1 MIKEI
6 DVTKKP
12 LQDQIKMLNRAS
24 MLSASEDDEYP
35 ELSERDLCH
44 FKKVANRDKMKTIDE
59 YMNKDYEL
67 KIVED
72 PDEGGFVA
80 FYPELPGC
88 ITCGETL
95 EEAAENALDAKRAW
109 IEAALEDGFMKKDS
123 IFVDCKKSP
132 MMISDSKN
140 IK

>member
-1 MIKEI
+1 MIKDI

-12 LQDQIKMLNRAS
+12 SQDQ
-24 MLSASEDDEYP
+24 
-35 ELSERDLCH
+35 
-44 FKKVANRDKMKTIDE
+44 MKTIDE
-59 YMNKDYEL
+59 YMAMDYKL

-95 EEAAENALDAKRAW
+95 EEVAQNALDAKRAW
-109 IEAALEDGFMKKDS
+109 LEAALEDGFYEGNM
-123 IFVDCKKSP
+123 
-132 MMISDSKN
+132 
-140 IK
+140 

>member
-1 MIKEI
+1 MIREI

-12 LQDQIKMLNRAS
+12 SQDQIK
-24 MLSASEDDEYP
+24 
-35 ELSERDLCH
+35 
-44 FKKVANRDKMKTIDE
+44 TIDE
-59 YMNKDYEL
+59 CMNKDYKL

-95 EEAAENALDAKRAW
+95 EEAVENALDAKRAW
-109 IEAALEDGFMKKDS
+109 LEAALEDGFCRKAE
-123 IFVDCKKSP
+123 
-132 MMISDSKN
+132 
-140 IK
+140 

>member
-1 MIKEI
+1 MNIPSCL
-6 DVTKKP
+6 KKTCVISRR
-12 LQDQIKMLNRAS
+12 LQMGA
-24 MLSASEDDEYP
+24 
-35 ELSERDLCH
+35 
-44 FKKVANRDKMKTIDE
+44 KMKMIDE

-95 EEAAENALDAKRAW
+95 DEVAQNALDAKRVW
-109 IEAALEDGFMKKDS
+109 LEAALEDGFMKKER
-123 IFVDCKKSP
+123 ICADCKKSP

>member
-1 MIKEI
+1 M
-6 DVTKKP
+6 
-12 LQDQIKMLNRAS
+12 
-24 MLSASEDDEYP
+24 
-35 ELSERDLCH
+35 
-44 FKKVANRDKMKTIDE
+44 IDE

-109 IEAALEDGFMKKDS
+109 IEAALEDGFMKKDR
-123 IFVDCKKSP
+123 IFVDCK
-132 MMISDSKN
+132 N
-140 IK
+140 HL

>member
-1 MIKEI
+1 MIREI

-12 LQDQIKMLNRAS
+12 SQDQ
-24 MLSASEDDEYP
+24 
-35 ELSERDLCH
+35 
-44 FKKVANRDKMKTIDE
+44 MKTIDE

-95 EEAAENALDAKRAW
+95 EEVADNALDAKKAW
-109 IEAALEDGFMKKDS
+109 LEAALEDGADIYITEK
-123 IFVDCKKSP
+123 
-132 MMISDSKN
+132 
-140 IK
+140 

>member
-1 MIKEI
+1 MIRDI

-12 LQDQIKMLNRAS
+12 SQDQIKMLNMAS
-24 MLSASEDDEYP
+24 AFPVSEDDEYP
-35 ELSERDLCH
+35 EPTEEELLQ
-44 FKKVANRDKMKTIDE
+44 FKKAVNGAKMKTIDE

-95 EEAAENALDAKRAW
+95 EEVAQNALDAKRAW
-109 IEAALEDGFMKKDS
+109 LEAALEDGFCRE
-123 IFVDCKKSP
+123 VD
-132 MMISDSKN
+132 
-140 IK
+140 

>member
-1 MIKEI
+1 M
-6 DVTKKP
+6 
-12 LQDQIKMLNRAS
+12 KM
-24 MLSASEDDEYP
+24 
-35 ELSERDLCH
+35 
-44 FKKVANRDKMKTIDE
+44 IDE

-95 EEAAENALDAKRAW
+95 EEAAETALDAKRAW
-109 IEAALEDGFMKKDS
+109 IEAALEDGFMKKDR

>member
-1 MIKEI
+1 MG
-6 DVTKKP
+6 
-12 LQDQIKMLNRAS
+12 A
-24 MLSASEDDEYP
+24 
-35 ELSERDLCH
+35 
-44 FKKVANRDKMKTIDE
+44 KMKMKMIDE

-95 EEAAENALDAKRAW
+95 EEVAQNALDAKRAW
-109 IEAALEDGFMKKDS
+109 LETALEDGF
-123 IFVDCKKSP
+123 CKEVE
-132 MMISDSKN
+132 
-140 IK
+140 

>member
-1 MIKEI
+1 MIREI

-12 LQDQIKMLNRAS
+12 SQDQ
-24 MLSASEDDEYP
+24 
-35 ELSERDLCH
+35 
-44 FKKVANRDKMKTIDE
+44 MKTIDE

-95 EEAAENALDAKRAW
+95 EEVAENALDAKRAW
-109 IEAALEDGFMKKDS
+109 LEAVLDDRVMRKGGKFEDCRISGNKK
-123 IFVDCKKSP
+123 
-132 MMISDSKN
+132 
-140 IK
+140 

>member
-1 MIKEI
+1 MIREI

-12 LQDQIKMLNRAS
+12 SQDQ
-24 MLSASEDDEYP
+24 
-35 ELSERDLCH
+35 
-44 FKKVANRDKMKTIDE
+44 MKTIDE

-88 ITCGETL
+88 ITCGQTL
-95 EEAAENALDAKRAW
+95 EEVAENALDAKRAW
-109 IEAALEDGFMKKDS
+109 LEAALEDGF
-123 IFVDCKKSP
+123 CKEAE
-132 MMISDSKN
+132 
-140 IK
+140 